1 MTTSDYLLSFGLLA
15 FILYTNL
22 GTKALT
28 RRRFTVP
35 LIAIAVAASVYLH
48 GIPTAGNDLTF
59 IALAAAAGAAFGAL
73 TGLLSRLERT
83 PAGQLIT
90 RAGAA
95 FAAVWVVV
103 VSGRILFGYGAT
115 HFWNAAVVRFSI
127 HHQITGPAYPAA
139 FVVMALTMVL
149 ARLAVIGIQVAALTR
164 RTQPIPA
171 VSA

>member
-48 GIPTAGNDLTF
+48 GVPTAGNDLTF
-59 IALAAAAGAAFGAL
+59 ILLAAAAGIAFGAV
-73 TGLLSRLERT
+73 TGLLSRLDRN
-83 PAGQLIT
+83 PQGQLIT

-95 FAAVWVVV
+95 FATVWIVV
-103 VSGRILFGYGAT
+103 VSGRVLFGYGAMHWWRVPII
-115 HFWNAAVVRFSI
+115 HFSM
-127 HHQITGPAYPAA
+127 HYQLTGPAYPAA

-149 ARLAVIGIQVAALTR
+149 ARLAVIGIQVAALAR
-164 RTQPIPA
+164 RTHPIA
-171 VSA
+171 AITT